1 MGARF
6 DPFSFG
12 ETNEGRAGLFAPQS
26 TLLAL
31 ATFVSRPQAEGFK
44 SARRS
49 SMKLH
54 KMPRCQQKI
63 IRTCEIRLGR
73 DLPPGK
79 NRQKLLQNPGDCTMA
94 HWTGLAAAAMVLSSA
109 ATAQETP
116 DQLLWGDTHLH
127 TNLSVDAYFLEN
139 RSADADVAYRF
150 AKGEPVIHP
159 YHRARVQLETPLDF
173 LAVTDHAETLG
184 APYAL
189 FELNDKRLAQ
199 TRLGKRLKELMN
211 AGRAEDAFGLFIL
224 AINSAG
230 VSAEQRPP
238 KIDFLTALS
247 WRFQDL
253 IRPSDHRNRATRW
266 LMSDPSLVAEL
277 DAPELQATL
286 WAKNMDAAERHN
298 APGKFTT
305 LVGWEYTPTPEGA
318 NLHRIVLSNS
328 DPIPA
333 KSIRPF
339 SANDSGNPEDLWSW
353 LDETTKSSSADFLS
367 IPHNSNISKGRMF
380 ASVDSAGRAFD
391 AEYARKR
398 ARWESIVEVTQIKG
412 TSETHPLLS
421 PDDEFA
427 GFEFF
432 NRLIETRVGAQTTPT
447 VEVGDYARS
456 ALKRGLEIEGAI
468 GVNPYKFGMIGAT
481 DSHSGLSSAEENN
494 FLGKMAI
501 DSIPE
506 NKAYGLGQVSG
517 WEMSASGLAAV
528 WARANTREEIWSAF
542 RRREVYGTTGPRIAV
557 RFFGGFGFEA
567 ADASAQDIA
576 AIGYAKGV
584 PMGGDLAGAGEAPSF
599 LVRAVKDPK
608 SANLD
613 RVQIVKGFVGRNG
626 KAREKVYDVAW
637 SGDRAP
643 GANGKLPPV
652 GDTVDRAAASWRNTI
667 GAPEL
672 SAIWRDPD
680 FDPAQRSFY
689 YVRVL
694 QIPTPR
700 NSTYDSAALGEP
712 PQKGYAA
719 AIQERAYTSPIW
731 YAPQR

>member
-1 MGARF
+1 
-6 DPFSFG
+6 
-12 ETNEGRAGLFAPQS
+12 
-26 TLLAL
+26 
-31 ATFVSRPQAEGFK
+31 
-44 SARRS
+44 
-49 SMKLH
+49 
-54 KMPRCQQKI
+54 
-63 IRTCEIRLGR
+63 
-73 DLPPGK
+73 
-79 NRQKLLQNPGDCTMA
+79 
-94 HWTGLAAAAMVLSSA
+94 
-109 ATAQETP
+109 
-116 DQLLWGDTHLH
+116 
-127 TNLSVDAYFLEN
+127 
-139 RSADADVAYRF
+139 
-150 AKGEPVIHP
+150 
-159 YHRARVQLETPLDF
+159 
-173 LAVTDHAETLG
+173 
-184 APYAL
+184 
-189 FELNDKRLAQ
+189 
-199 TRLGKRLKELMN
+199 
-211 AGRAEDAFGLFIL
+211 
-224 AINSAG
+224 
-230 VSAEQRPP
+230 
-238 KIDFLTALS
+238 
-247 WRFQDL
+247 
-253 IRPSDHRNRATRW
+253 
-266 LMSDPSLVAEL
+266 MSDPSLVAEL